1 MLQTLL
7 RLQQYFSSQNYSWS
21 VQIISDGSTDSTAS
35 ICKNF
40 SKKHPGFDF
49 FEYRPNKGKG
59 YAVRLGM
66 LQADSEWILFS
77 DADLAAPIEEIE
89 KLFDFASKGFDV
101 IIGSRPLKES
111 QLLVHQPF
119 YREFLGRVA
128 NKLIQLFA
136 VRGIQDTQ
144 CGFKLFKGSAAKD
157 IFSRCQIN
165 GFSFDIESLMIA
177 KELGYSIAEIPIR
190 WAHQEGSKVRV
201 IPHYLF
207 AFWDLILLRLQGK
220 KKRLQIRN
228 LQKKAITETAP
239 IQNA

>member
-1 MLQTLL
+1 MLQTLR

-21 VQIISDGSTDSTAS
+21 VQIISDGSTDSTTS

-40 SKKHPGFDF
+40 SKKHPEFDF
-49 FEYRPNKGKG
+49 FEYHPNKGKG
-59 YAVRLGM
+59 YAVRCGM
-66 LQADSEWILFS
+66 LRADSEWVLFS

-89 KLFDFASKGFDV
+89 KLFDFGAKRFDV

-128 NKLIQLFA
+128 NKLIQLLA

-144 CGFKLFKGSAAKD
+144 CGFKLFKECAAKG

-165 GFSFDIESLMIA
+165 GFSFDIESLMIGR
-177 KELGYSIAEIPIR
+177 ELGYKIAEVPIR
-190 WAHQEGSKVRV
+190 WAHQEGSKVRI
-201 IPHYLF
+201 IPHYF
-207 AFWDLILLRLQGK
+207 QAFWDLILLRLQGR
-220 KKRLQIRN
+220 KKRLQ
-228 LQKKAITETAP
+228 QKKAITEP
-239 IQNA
+239 VSIQNA